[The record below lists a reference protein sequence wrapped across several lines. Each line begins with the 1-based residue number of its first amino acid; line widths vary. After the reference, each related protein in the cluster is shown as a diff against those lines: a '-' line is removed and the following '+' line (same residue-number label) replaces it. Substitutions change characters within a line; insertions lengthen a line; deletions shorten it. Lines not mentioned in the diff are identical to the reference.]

1 MKKAVIILCTLALA
15 CSCVNFHFNSNSKR
29 VVCKG
34 DVVEKTLDLADFNAI
49 NVKGSSDMVI
59 TQSDVFSVKVCANE
73 QVFDHLDYEVKDGW
87 LEIKTI
93 DNVQIVAKTYKIY
106 VSLPCLENL
115 QVNGAADAIISG
127 YSAEKDLNVRVNGA
141 GDFELSGI
149 QVPTLSFVVN
159 GAGDIEA
166 TGLDVETVSVI
177 VTGAGDVHLS
187 GKAGKCT
194 MTVTGA
200 GDIDASGLEVE
211 DWELNKNGFAS
222 VKLPKK
228 VSDQE

>member
-15 CSCVNFHFNSNSKR
+15 CSCTFSFNNNSKR
-29 VVCKG
+29 VVCMG

-59 TQSDVFSVKVCANE
+59 TQSDVYSVKVTANE
-73 QVFDHLDYEVKDGW
+73 QVFEHLDYEVNDGW

-106 VSLPCLENL
+106 VSVPSLENL
-115 QVNGAADAIISG
+115 QVNGAADAEINNFS
-127 YSAEKDLNVRVNGA
+127 SDKDLNVMVNGA

-149 QVPTLSFVVN
+149 QVPSLSFVVN

-166 TGLDVETVSVI
+166 AGLDVENVSVT

-187 GKAGKCT
+187 GKAK
-194 MTVTGA
+194 MAKMVVTGA

-211 DWELNKNGFAS
+211 DWELNKNGFTS

-228 VSDQE
+228 VSDQQ